1 MRRLLIAVG
10 LIGIAG
16 CSNFRDL
23 FSAHADV
30 AATAGALELKTDRLG
45 QILAGPKAAVL
56 NREAS
61 EYVGNLWIDYAL
73 FAQAVATRK
82 LPQDSVGIAE
92 VFWPDIADLRSKHW
106 FDSLLARRSKVSP
119 GAADSVYN
127 GNGIR
132 IFQHILFRVDPK
144 AVPEERAAVHKKAEA
159 TLAEI
164 KGGADFGQLAA
175 QLSQDG
181 SAQDQGFLPPKPRGA
196 YVTAFDSAGWSLAPG
211 AVSGIVETPYGYHI
225 IKRPAAAAVQQ
236 RLTDWIR
243 EGAGVRLDSLYLDS
257 LGIQRKVKIAST
269 APATLR
275 AAVEDLDGSSR
286 SRKAIATYQGGE
298 MTVADVVKWIR
309 QIPPAYIVQIKAAS
323 DSQLTSFARQVTN
336 SELLLRQTD
345 SARVTLAP
353 AEWQQIKQQ
362 YELQVDSLK
371 ADMGIAGA
379 DYADSTVAQAE
390 RLKVAG
396 LKLDQ
401 YFDAL
406 LGAKTR
412 LRPLPSTLAAVLRSR
427 MQHKLYPAGLARGLE
442 QALAI
447 RAKSDSSRGSGPAGM
462 PAPGGQSGGAAGAI
476 RPAPGGAPT
485 PQPPAPVTPAPG
497 K

>member
-10 LIGIAG
+10 LVGIAG

-30 AATAGALELKTDRLG
+30 AATAGALELKTERLG
-45 QILAGPKAAVL
+45 QILAGPKGAVL

-73 FAQAVATRK
+73 FAQAVATHK

-106 FDSLLARRSKVSP
+106 FDSLLARRSKVTP
-119 GAADSVYN
+119 GAADSIYN
-127 GNGIR
+127 GNDIR
-132 IFQHILFRVDPK
+132 LFQHILFRVDPK
-144 AVPEERAAVHKKAEA
+144 AVPEERAAVHKKAET
-159 TLAEI
+159 TLAQI
-164 KGGADFGQLAA
+164 RRGADFGQLAA

-181 SAQDQGFLPPKPRGA
+181 SAQDQGFLTPKPRGA

-211 AVSGIVETPYGYHI
+211 GLSGIVETPYGYHI
-225 IKRPAAAAVQQ
+225 IKRPSADAVRE
-236 RLTDWIR
+236 RLTEWVR

-269 APATLR
+269 APAALR
-275 AAVEDLDGSSR
+275 TAVEDLDASSR
-286 SRKAIATYQGGE
+286 SRKPIATYQGGE
-298 MTVADVVKWIR
+298 MTVGDVVKWIR
-309 QIPPAYIVQIKAAS
+309 QIPPAYVIQIKAAP
-323 DSQLTSFARQVTN
+323 DSALINFARQVTN

-345 SARVTLAP
+345 SAHVSLAP
-353 AEWQQIKQQ
+353 AEWQEIKQQ
-362 YELQVDSLK
+362 YEAQVDSLK
-371 ADMGIAGA
+371 ADMGIAGT
-379 DYADSTVAQAE
+379 DYADSSLAQGE

-406 LGAKTR
+406 LGARAR
-412 LRPLPSTLAAVLRSR
+412 LRPLPSTLASVLRSR

-442 QALAI
+442 QALAL
-447 RAKSDSSRGSGPAGM
+447 RAKTDSAKGSGPAGM
-462 PAPGGQSGGAAGAI
+462 PAPGGQPGGAPGAV

-485 PQPPAPVTPAPG
+485 PQSPAPATPAPG